1 MNRFRHFAMDYRR
14 EITTMHAT
22 LRFNEALLITG
33 RAFQPF
39 HCVTWV
45 DQGGDGSLDL
55 SVLDRTGTR
64 LLGLT
69 RIPSSAYSDPE
80 QLEGLLNQAR
90 DELNREGYR
99 LQEWHMPA

>member
-1 MNRFRHFAMDYRR
+1 MDYRR

-33 RAFQPF
+33 RAFEPF
-39 HCVTWV
+39 QCVTWV
-45 DQGGDGSLDL
+45 NQGGDGSLDL

-69 RIPSSAYSDPE
+69 RIPSSEYSNRNK
-80 QLEGLLNQAR
+80 LEDLLIHAR

>member
-1 MNRFRHFAMDYRR
+1 MTCA
-14 EITTMHAT
+14 ESVTTMNAT

-39 HCVTWV
+39 HCVTWI
-45 DQGGDGSLDL
+45 DQSGGDGSLDL

-69 RIPSSAYSDPE
+69 RIPCTEYSDPAR
-80 QLEGLLNQAR
+80 LADLLTQAR
-90 DELNREGYR
+90 EELNREGYD
-99 LQEWHMPA
+99 LQEWHMPE

>member
-1 MNRFRHFAMDYRR
+1 MN
-14 EITTMHAT
+14 AT

-39 HCVTWV
+39 NCVTWV

-69 RIPSSAYSDPE
+69 RIPSSAYSNRE
-80 QLEGLLNQAR
+80 QLADLLIHAR
-90 DELNREGYR
+90 EELNREGYD
-99 LQEWHMPA
+99 LQDWRMPE